1 MNRTENKKPD
11 SRARRAVNFTAIAL
25 ASALA
30 AYALI
35 LLCAFIAALVQT
47 AEVAEGWQKWQT
59 EHIAELEE
67 AYESGTAPKIDEQS
81 LSDFD
86 LAAAD
91 EIRLDDIRVVA
102 THNSYKQDIPSAS
115 AFLYGAIGMG
125 GRYGY
130 SLPTLTEQLNTGVR
144 SFELDIYSSSSV
156 QGGFA
161 VMHNSLVDGG
171 SSASSLY
178 LALSELKMWSD
189 YNPKHVPV
197 TVLIEPKTLGGMG
210 YSALNSDDLL
220 ALDEMLAEL
229 FGAKL
234 YTPAQALG
242 GYSSFSELRADNGY
256 PFLSEML
263 GKFIFLLHDGSAAE
277 RYIALDTTMRTQKM
291 FYAIDLY
298 NDSGHAPQAMFAIIN
313 GFSDERGRTAYE
325 RAVATHF
332 IIRTMA
338 DEYGDFGEEKL
349 ASVLQSEANIIS
361 TDYPPGSAEEYG
373 YEVTFGGGKTISRV
387 S

>member
-1 MNRTENKKPD
+1 MNKTKNGAPR
-11 SRARRAVNFTAIAL
+11 SRAKLALKITAAAL
-25 ASALA
+25 ASLVA

-47 AEVAEGWQKWQT
+47 ADVAREWREWQT
-59 EHIAELEE
+59 AYIAGLEE
-67 AYESGTAPKIDEQS
+67 SYGSGEAQKIDEQAF
-81 LSDFD
+81 SDFD
-86 LAAAD
+86 LSVTD
-91 EIRLDDIRVVA
+91 EMRLDDLRVLA
-102 THNSYKQDIPSAS
+102 THNSYKQDVPPAS

-130 SLPTLTEQLNTGVR
+130 SLPTLTEQLNIGVR
-144 SFELDIYSSSSV
+144 SFELDVYRSSSV

-161 VMHNSLVDGG
+161 VMHNSLIDGG

-178 LALSELKMWSD
+178 LALTELKMWSD

-210 YSALNSDDLL
+210 YSGLDSDDLL

-229 FGAKL
+229 FGEKL

-242 GYSSFSELRADNGY
+242 GYSAFSELRADNGY
-256 PFLSEML
+256 PVFSSMF

-277 RYIALDTTMRTQKM
+277 QYIALDTSMRTQKM
-291 FYAIDLY
+291 FYAVDLY
-298 NDSGHAPQAMFAIIN
+298 RDSGHASQAMFAIIN
-313 GFSDERGRTAYE
+313 GFSDERGKTAYE
-325 RAVATHF
+325 RAVRTNF

-338 DEYGDFGEEKL
+338 DEYGDFDEDKT
-349 ASVLQSEANIIS
+349 ASAIKSQANIIS
-361 TDYPPGSAEEYG
+361 TDYPPGSSEEYG
-373 YEVTFGGGKTISRV
+373 YEVSFGGKTISRV
-387 S
+387 Q